1 MANEVKLSQ
10 MTLGFIGSGNVYVF
24 GKCKEECTNIIIN
37 TSPKI
42 RSCELEEFLGLLKI
56 VIFVTRNQSC
66 LPKYQERFN
75 IILDLSSNECSIPYL
90 QAFLDSLRRFL
101 TDVMPYTTNRFV
113 VFGDVAT
120 SIPNMSDFIKKTKP
134 FFEVKLISGN
144 DRRSCLEII
153 EKTQLEKKFGGIHK
167 NLDEFWPPMS
177 HTSAMESITYEMMG
191 EHQIAPFLFK
201 DAEYMEFIAEYFTDP
216 MKDKQVQGSFSKVKA
231 MSNIL
236 LQRKKKCRCYSWEAT
251 RRGFHTEEK
260 QNPNVKKNGFFS
272 SYEFR
277 TKEQWTSR
285 RQGGIGDRRP
295 QVPVFREPYRLNG

>member
-75 IILDLSSNECSIPYL
+75 IILDLSSNECSIPFL

-177 HTSAMESITYEMMG
+177 HTSAMESITYDMMG

-216 MKDKQVQGSFSKVKA
+216 TKEKQVQGSFSKVKA
-231 MSNIL
+231 MSNNL
-236 LQRKKKCRCYSWEAT
+236 LKRKEECRCHSWEAT
-251 RRGFHTEEK
+251 RRGLYT
-260 QNPNVKKNGFFS
+260 KKNQNS
-272 SYEFR
+272 S
-277 TKEQWTSR
+277 
-285 RQGGIGDRRP
+285 
-295 QVPVFREPYRLNG
+295 V